1 LSFAKSDDDGG
12 SERDARA
19 TGRNNRVTF
28 VTADEAIDVAE
39 LRRELIRST
48 SLWQQ
53 INLVAETGST
63 NVDLAEA
70 ARAGARPGTVLIT
83 DYQSAGRGRQGR
95 TWTAP
100 PGTSIAMSVLV
111 QPNGVESPRW
121 TWLPLLA
128 GIAVADGVRAV
139 VGLPAVL
146 KWPNDVMLSG
156 RKLAGILAERVETPS
171 GPACVVGMGINVS
184 LRSADLPTE
193 TATSLAIAAA
203 EAGTDI
209 PGRTAVIAAV
219 LAELEL
225 LIRRWEVA
233 GDNAAAVHGYV
244 ERCDTIGRRVRVELG
259 QRTVQGLA
267 EGIDSDGRL
276 LVRTDAGTEVLGVGD
291 VVHVR

>member
-1 LSFAKSDDDGG
+1 VSSD
-12 SERDARA
+12 
-19 TGRNNRVTF
+19 V
-28 VTADEAIDVAE
+28 IDVAE
-39 LRRELIRST
+39 LRRELIRPT

-53 INLVAETGST
+53 IDLVAETGST
-63 NVDLAEA
+63 NADLAAA

-111 QPNGVESPRW
+111 QPDGVQSQRW
-121 TWLPLLA
+121 TWLPLLT
-128 GIAVADGVRAV
+128 GIAAADGIRAV
-139 VGLPAVL
+139 AHLPAVL
-146 KWPNDVMLSG
+146 KWPNDVLVGG
-156 RKLAGILAERVETPS
+156 RKLSGILAERVETPG
-171 GPACVVGMGINVS
+171 GPACVIGMGINVG
-184 LRSADLPTE
+184 LQPADLPTE

-203 EAGTDI
+203 EAVDSGGSGGVPPGMNTAP

-225 LIRRWEVA
+225 LIRRWEAA
-233 GDNAAAVHGYV
+233 GDDAAAVRGYV

-259 QRTVQGLA
+259 QRTVQGVA
-267 EGIDSDGRL
+267 EAVDREGRL
-276 LVRTDAGTEVLGVGD
+276 VVRTAAGVEVLGVGD